1 LPFTFNEAQTKILNF
16 FASLLNELIIVL
28 FILTALFWLAR
39 WQAQADAWKDAVNET
54 SSLPVVTLLMSK
66 NAALGRKLDNP
77 LDNPTDL
84 RIIGDRK
91 AYDLLLGQELTDLS
105 NSNKPRVWRLL
116 LKQDGYAYIFPSLP
130 KKDSRLTIPVAI
142 VYEKDNGV
150 QLTILNASPSPR

>member
-1 LPFTFNEAQTKILNF
+1 
-16 FASLLNELIIVL
+16 
-28 FILTALFWLAR
+28 
-39 WQAQADAWKDAVNET
+39 
-54 SSLPVVTLLMSK
+54 MSK

-77 LDNPTDL
+77 LENPPDL

-116 LKQDGYAYIFPSLP
+116 LKQDGYAYIFPALP

>member
-1 LPFTFNEAQTKILNF
+1 
-16 FASLLNELIIVL
+16 
-28 FILTALFWLAR
+28 
-39 WQAQADAWKDAVNET
+39 
-54 SSLPVVTLLMSK
+54 MK
-66 NAALGRKLDNP
+66 NS
-77 LDNPTDL
+77 
-84 RIIGDRK
+84 GDRK

-116 LKQDGYAYIFPSLP
+116 LKADGYAYIFPALP